1 MMFGIFMALKPET
14 ISLTQRAV
22 AAAEEK
28 LARDIVALDLSNQ
41 GILADVFLIVTGAN
55 DPQLEAISTEIQ
67 MQLQKVGEKPIHREG
82 TGGSSQWIL
91 LDYGDLIVH
100 IQHPEV
106 RHYYALERLWSDCP
120 KIPLQLGEQ

>member
-1 MMFGIFMALKPET
+1 MALKPET
-14 ISLTQRAV
+14 VALTQRAV
-22 AAAEEK
+22 EAAEEK
-28 LARDIVALDLSNQ
+28 LARDILALDLSNQ

-67 MQLQKVGEKPIHREG
+67 GQLQKLGEKPIHREG

-106 RHYYALERLWSDCP
+106 RNYYALEKLWSDCP
-120 KIPLQLGEQ
+120 RIPIQVGNK

>member
-1 MMFGIFMALKPET
+1 MMFGRFMALKPET

-67 MQLQKVGEKPIHREG
+67 MQLQKVEEKPIHREG

-106 RHYYALERLWSDCP
+106 RNYYALERLWSDCP

>member
-1 MMFGIFMALKPET
+1 MALKTES
-14 ISLTQRAV
+14 IQLTKRAV

-28 LARDIVALDLSNQ
+28 LAKDIVALDLSNQ
-41 GILADVFLIVTGAN
+41 GILADVFLIITGAN

-67 MQLQKVGEKPIHREG
+67 LQLNKVGEKPIHREG

-91 LDYGDLIVH
+91 LDYGDVVVH

-106 RHYYALERLWSDCP
+106 REYYALEKLWGDCP
-120 KIPLQLGEQ
+120 KIEIHG

>member
-1 MMFGIFMALKPET
+1 MALKPET
-14 ISLTQRAV
+14 IELTKRAA

-28 LARDIVALDLSNQ
+28 LARDIVALDLSTQ

-67 MQLQKVGEKPIHREG
+67 QQLQKSGEKPIHREG

-100 IQHPEV
+100 IQHPEI
-106 RHYYALERLWSDCP
+106 RAYYALEKLWSDCP
-120 KIPLQLGEQ
+120 KLEVH

>member
-1 MMFGIFMALKPET
+1 MALKPQT
-14 ISLTQRAV
+14 IELTQRAV

-28 LARDIVALDLSNQ
+28 LAKDIVALDLSNQ

-67 MQLQKVGEKPIHREG
+67 MQLNKVGEKPIHREG

-91 LDYGDLIVH
+91 LDYGDVIVH

-106 RHYYALERLWSDCP
+106 RSYYALEKLWSDCP
-120 KIPLQLGEQ
+120 KIDLSIKRKS

>member
-1 MMFGIFMALKPET
+1 MALKPET
-14 ISLTQRAV
+14 IELTKRAV
-22 AAAEEK
+22 LAAEEK
-28 LARDIVALDLSNQ
+28 LAKDVVALDLSNQ

-67 MQLQKVGEKPIHREG
+67 RQLQQSGEKPIHREG

-100 IQHPEV
+100 IQHPEI
-106 RHYYALERLWSDCP
+106 RAYYALEKLWSDCP
-120 KIPLQLGEQ
+120 KLEVH

>member
-1 MMFGIFMALKPET
+1 MALKSET
-14 ISLTQRAV
+14 VALTARAV

-28 LARDIVALDLSNQ
+28 LGKDIVALDLSKQ
-41 GILADVFLIVTGAN
+41 GILADVFLIITGAN

-67 MQLQKVGEKPIHREG
+67 AQLQKIGEKPIHREG

-91 LDYGDLIVH
+91 LDYGDLVVH

-106 RHYYALERLWSDCP
+106 RTYYALERLWSDCP
-120 KIPLQLGEQ
+120 KVDVPINQN